1 MANSTVTTQNYYDL
15 RKECGFSQKN
25 PAFSYLEYLEF
36 SNMIEFRKFRMLGR
50 ITNSELDR
58 ARRNVDG
65 LAMALQEV

>member
-1 MANSTVTTQNYYDL
+1 MANSTVTTQSYYDL
-15 RKECGFSQKN
+15 RKEWGFSQKN
-25 PAFSYLEYLEF
+25 PTFSYLEYLEF